1 MPKHPF
7 EFVELPAERSTTKP
21 RTTGLTMM
29 LDFGVP
35 VGRLEDLLTLVAPH
49 VDLIKIAVGTSRI
62 YRETYLDQKILLC
75 EGHHV
80 KPFIGGQFLEYLVA
94 TQGFDAAE
102 AYFAEAKRVG
112 FRAIE
117 VSDNCVP
124 LTSDQRKG
132 LIAGAVEAGLEVH
145 GEVGSK
151 DTKQTAEELI
161 GQAKDCLEAGAGVVL
176 VEAAEIVVDG
186 EVKRDLIGALKAEL
200 PADKVIYELPGPWIA
215 GTSLS
220 DVYGLKKFLIEE
232 FGPDA
237 NIANVMP
244 DDVFETEALRC
255 GLSVV
260 GPKEMPKA
268 AE

>member
-7 EFVELPAERSTTKP
+7 EFVQLPAERSTTKP

-35 VGRLEDLLTLVAPH
+35 VGRLEDLLTLVGPH

-62 YRETYLDQKILLC
+62 YRETYLNQKILLC
-75 EGHHV
+75 EGHNV

-94 TQGFDAAE
+94 TQGFDKAD

-112 FRAIE
+112 FQAIE

-124 LTSDQRKG
+124 LTPDQRKG

-151 DTKQTAEELI
+151 DVKQTAAELI
-161 GQAKDCLEAGAGVVL
+161 GQAQDCLEAGAEVVL
-176 VEAAEIVVDG
+176 VEAAEIMVEG

-215 GTSLS
+215 GTSLA
-220 DVYGLKKFLIEE
+220 DVYALKKFLIEE